1 MKALL
6 TRCSDVLRRFP
17 QMVLWGFCLH
27 HLTASIPSQTD
38 SKAVTLAATFCSV
51 LQLYSPGD
59 CSTCKPPRFFPFV
72 VSLKY
77 IPVLPT
83 RIVYKQYHSKF
94 TLKWIKYTKEN
105 KQVSKQAR
113 KRSQTSLC
121 DKQAW
126 AYKTHICEY
135 ASHQLLCPSSD
146 HIDLSFC
153 ILYFPTKDA
162 LCSLIAQWFVPFTL
176 LSSM

>member
-1 MKALL
+1 MFRRSQAVSTNGPLRLL
-6 TRCSDVLRRFP
+6 RP
-17 QMVLWGFCLH
+17 

-38 SKAVTLAATFCSV
+38 SKAVTLTATFCNV
-51 LQLYSPGD
+51 LQLYSPGG
-59 CSTCKPPRFFPFV
+59 CSKCKPPHFFPFIL
-72 VSLKY
+72 SLKY

-83 RIVYKQYHSKF
+83 RIVYKQYNSKL

-113 KRSQTSLC
+113 KCSQTSLW
-121 DKQAW
+121 DRQAW

-135 ASHQLLCPSSD
+135 ASPPLLCPSSY

-153 ILYFPTKDA
+153 ILYLPTKDV
-162 LCSLIAQWFVPFTL
+162 LCSFIAQWFEPFTL
-176 LSSM
+176 LLSM